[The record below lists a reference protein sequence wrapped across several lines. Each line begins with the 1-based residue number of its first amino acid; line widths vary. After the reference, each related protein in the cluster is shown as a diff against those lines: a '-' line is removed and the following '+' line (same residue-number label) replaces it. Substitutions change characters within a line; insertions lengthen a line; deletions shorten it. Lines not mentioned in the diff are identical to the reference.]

1 MGLFVAG
8 MLVGAAAAV
17 TILGFMAVVAEEQEM
32 EELTRKKREHDR
44 KALEDIEDR
53 YKSYD

>member
-17 TILGFMAVVAEEQEM
+17 TVLGFMAVVAEEQEM

-44 KALEDIEDR
+44 KALEDNEDR
-53 YKSYD
+53 YKNYY

>member
-8 MLVGAAAAV
+8 MIVGAVAAV
-17 TILGFMAVVAEEQEM
+17 AFLGFMAVVLEEQEL
-32 EELTRKKREHDR
+32 EDLTRKKREHDR

-53 YKSYD
+53 YKNYY